1 MIVNEYEWLPA
12 ALIPAQTAL
21 RDRIDLGGLSG
32 RFKVYS
38 EGDALLATLPLSVP
52 AGTINAAGVLTLT
65 PGAPE
70 ANAPAGG
77 VAAYATLE
85 AGDSTP
91 LLLLPVI
98 QGTAP
103 EPGFLVIST
112 ANIIAGGSVSM
123 LSAQVG

>member
-1 MIVNEYEWLPA
+1 MTVDEYQWLPA

-21 RDRIDLGGLSG
+21 RDRIDLGGLPG
-32 RFKVYS
+32 RFKVY
-38 EGDALLATLPLSVP
+38 DADDTLLATLALSLP
-52 AGTINAAGVLTLT
+52 SGSINAAGVLALT

-77 VAAYATLE
+77 VAAYAALE

-91 LLLLPVI
+91 LLLLPVVE
-98 QGTAP
+98 GTAP

-112 ANIIAGGSVSM
+112 ANIIAGGTVSM
-123 LSAQVG
+123 VSAQVG